1 MYAIMASLSFGD
13 GRKLIKF
20 GNYNLDGVALGEGA
34 FGKVELAT
42 HKKLKTKVALKF
54 VDIRNIKDDY
64 ELKYLTREA
73 LLLHQMKHAN
83 IARIIQV
90 VTTKEIYCLC
100 VEFVPG
106 ETLLDDL
113 SNARIYSEEKT
124 KGIAGQLCG
133 AIAYMHGK
141 GIIHRDL
148 KL

>member
-1 MYAIMASLSFGD
+1 MASLGD
-13 GRKLIKF
+13 GRRLIKF
-20 GNYNLDGVALGEGA
+20 GNYNLDCVALGEGA

-42 HKKLKTKVALKF
+42 HKKLKVKVALKF
-54 VDIRNIKDDY
+54 VDIKRIKDDY

-73 LLLHQMKHAN
+73 QLLHRMKHAN
-83 IARIIQV
+83 IARIIEV
-90 VTTKEIYCLC
+90 VTSKEIYCLC

-106 ETLLDDL
+106 ETILDDL
-113 SNARIYSEEKT
+113 RNAGGFYSEQKT

-133 AIAYMHGK
+133 AIAYIHGK